1 MSVFEICLIITWI
14 IGLIGFIIGVIKI
27 YRETDVNNDSF
38 NFNDLIQ
45 GETLM
50 NISMAI
56 MWISVIFIILLNIV
70 E

>member
-50 NISMAI
+50 NTSMAI

>member
-27 YRETDVNNDSF
+27 YHETDVNNDSF

-50 NISMAI
+50 NTSMAI